1 MSERALPT
9 APALP
14 VSFDGRAGSLDRLGR
29 ALRDL
34 RISVTD
40 RCNFRCPYCM
50 PGEVFGRDYAF
61 LPRDEILSYEEIR
74 RLAIVFVG
82 LGVHKLRIT
91 GGEPTVRRGLP
102 DLVAMLAPLRTP
114 EGEPV
119 DLALTTNGSALR
131 VLARPLAD
139 AGLRRVTVS
148 LDSLDDAV
156 FRRMNGVDFPVAKV
170 LDGIDAAVDAGL
182 GPVKINVVL
191 KRGEN
196 DAGVLDLAGWAR
208 DAGHVLRFIEYMDV
222 GTTNGWRLDEVVPAA
237 EIVDTIGRQWPL
249 EPAEAGYR
257 GEVAERWRYLDGR
270 GEIGVIA
277 SVTKPFCGDCTRARI
292 SAEGRLYTCLFS
304 AIGHDLR
311 GPLRSGASE
320 AALFELVGGIWAG
333 RDDRYS
339 ERRAAATERLPK
351 IEMFALGG

>member
-1 MSERALPT
+1 MLDQ
-9 APALP
+9 APQAP
-14 VSFDGRAGSLDRLGR
+14 QATFDGRAGQLDRLGR

-50 PGEVFGRDYAF
+50 PSEVFGRDYRF

-74 RLAIVFVG
+74 RLAEVFVG
-82 LGVHKLRIT
+82 LGVRKLRIT

-102 DLVAMLAPLRTP
+102 DLVAMLAALRTP
-114 EGEPV
+114 EGEPP

-131 VLARPLAD
+131 ALARPLAE

-148 LDSLDDAV
+148 LDSLDDET
-156 FRRMNGVDFPVAKV
+156 FRRMNGIDFPVAKV

-196 DAGVLDLAGWAR
+196 DAGILDLAGWAR

-222 GTTNGWRLDEVVPAA
+222 GTTNGWRLDEVVGAQ
-237 EIVDTIGRQWPL
+237 EVVDTISGRWPL
-249 EPAEAGYR
+249 EPAEPGYR
-257 GEVAERWRYLDGR
+257 GEVAERWRYTDGR

-277 SVTKPFCGDCTRARI
+277 SVTRPFCGDCTRARL
-292 SAEGRLYTCLFS
+292 SAEGKLYTCLFS
-304 AIGHDLR
+304 ALGHDLR
-311 GPLRSGASE
+311 GPLRAGE
-320 AALFELVGGIWAG
+320 GDAALAGRIAAIWAG

-339 ERRAAATERLPK
+339 ERRAAATDRLPR

>member
-1 MSERALPT
+1 MLDQAT
-9 APALP
+9 AQGARDT
-14 VSFDGRAGSLDRLGR
+14 FDGRAGQLDRMGR

-34 RISVTD
+34 RISITD

-50 PGEVFGRDYAF
+50 PSEVFGRDYQF
-61 LPRDEILSYEEIR
+61 LPRDEILSYEEIH
-74 RLAIVFVG
+74 RLASIFVG
-82 LGVHKLRIT
+82 LGVRKLRIT

-102 DLVAMLAPLRTP
+102 DLVAMLAALRTP
-114 EGEPV
+114 DGDPV

-131 VLARPLAD
+131 ALARPLAD

-156 FRRMNGVDFPVAKV
+156 FRRMNGIDFPVAKV
-170 LDGIDAAVDAGL
+170 LDGIDAAVAAGL

-196 DAGVLDLAGWAR
+196 EDGILPLARWAR

-222 GTTNGWRLDEVVPAA
+222 GTTNGWRLDDVVPAA
-237 EIVDTIGRQWPL
+237 EVVEVIGREWPL
-249 EPAEAGYR
+249 AEAEPGYR
-257 GEVAERWRYLDGR
+257 GEVAERWRYVDGG
-270 GEIGVIA
+270 GEVGVIA
-277 SVTKPFCGDCTRARI
+277 SVTRPFCGDCTRARV
-292 SAEGRLYTCLFS
+292 SAEGKLYTCLFS

-311 GPLRSGASE
+311 GPLRSGPSDDAV
-320 AALFELVGGIWAG
+320 AGLIAGIWAG

>member
-1 MSERALPT
+1 VQEQAT
-9 APALP
+9 T
-14 VSFDGRAGSLDRLGR
+14 FDGRPGRLDTRGR

-50 PGEVFGRDYAF
+50 PGDVFGRDYQF

-74 RLAIVFVG
+74 RLAGVFVA

-102 DLVAMLAPLRTP
+102 DLVAMLAELRTSD
-114 EGEPV
+114 GEPV
-119 DLALTTNGSALR
+119 DLAMTTNGSALR
-131 VLARPLAD
+131 HLARPLAD
-139 AGLRRVTVS
+139 AGLHRVTVS
-148 LDSLDDAV
+148 LDSLDDET
-156 FRRMNGVDFPVAKV
+156 FRRMNGVDFPVSKV
-170 LDGIDAAVDAGL
+170 LDGIDAAVEAGL

-196 DAGVLDLAGWAR
+196 DGGIVPLARWAR
-208 DAGHVLRFIEYMDV
+208 DAGHILRFIEYMDV
-222 GTTNGWRLDEVVPAA
+222 GTTNGWRLDDVVPAA
-237 EIVDTIGRQWPL
+237 EVVEVIGREWPL
-249 EPAEAGYR
+249 EAVDAGYR
-257 GEVAERWRYLDGR
+257 GEVAGRWRYLDGR

-277 SVTKPFCGDCTRARI
+277 SVTQPFCGDCTRARL
-292 SAEGRLYTCLFS
+292 SAEGKLYTCLFS

-311 GPLRSGASE
+311 APLRGGVTDD
-320 AALFELVGGIWAG
+320 ELDRLIGDIWAV

-339 ERRAAATERLPK
+339 ERRAAATDRLPK

>member
-1 MSERALPT
+1 
-9 APALP
+9 
-14 VSFDGRAGSLDRLGR
+14 
-29 ALRDL
+29 
-34 RISVTD
+34 
-40 RCNFRCPYCM
+40 
-50 PGEVFGRDYAF
+50 
-61 LPRDEILSYEEIR
+61 
-74 RLAIVFVG
+74 VFVG

-102 DLVAMLAPLRTP
+102 ELVEMLAALRTP

-119 DLALTTNGSALR
+119 DLAMTTNGSALR
-131 VLARPLAD
+131 HLARPLAE

-182 GPVKINVVL
+182 APVKINVVL

-196 DAGVLDLAGWAR
+196 DGGILALARWAR

-222 GTTNGWRLDEVVPAA
+222 GTTNGWRLDEVVAAA
-237 EIVDTIGRQWPL
+237 EVVETIGREWPL
-249 EPAEAGYR
+249 EPIDAGYR
-257 GEVAERWRYLDGR
+257 GEVAGRWRYADGR
-270 GEIGVIA
+270 GEIGMIA
-277 SVTKPFCGDCTRARI
+277 SVTQPFCGDCTRARL
-292 SAEGRLYTCLFS
+292 SAEGNLYTCLFS
-304 AIGHDLR
+304 AVGHDLR
-311 GPLRSGASE
+311 APLRTGATDE
-320 AALFELVGGIWAG
+320 ELVDLVSGIWAG

-339 ERRAAATERLPK
+339 ERRAAATDRLPK